1 MGYLLDTHILIW
13 FLEGDQKL
21 KEKFRNAITDSL
33 DPKYVSIASIWK
45 IAIKTSLN
53 RLETDFSIEEITE
66 LIESNGL
73 LVLPIEH
80 KHCLEIVT
88 LLFHHKDPFDRML
101 IAQAISEDLTII
113 TQDQYFKLYEA
124 KVL

>member
-33 DPKYVSIASIWK
+33 DPKYVSIASIWE

-53 RLETDFSIEEITE
+53 RLETDFSIEEITT
-66 LIESNGL
+66 NGG
-73 LVLPIEH
+73 
-80 KHCLEIVT
+80 
-88 LLFHHKDPFDRML
+88 
-101 IAQAISEDLTII
+101 A
-113 TQDQYFKLYEA
+113 
-124 KVL
+124 